1 MEATT
6 LPTEPQPLSNRLAK
20 FVVPTYLH
28 ACLPM
33 ATEFLLLQIDV
44 KNGYL
49 LPSNVSLF
57 ECGQLASKLS
67 GLNFDDKNS
76 RLRDQLGD

>member
-1 MEATT
+1 
-6 LPTEPQPLSNRLAK
+6 
-20 FVVPTYLH
+20 
-28 ACLPM
+28 M